1 MKSIKIIIQIIIFLT
16 LTIRNIYSNKICNI
30 YNDHYRGEFI
40 YAASNSNKHNL
51 LRRDI
56 FTWHPVQDKNIVKH
70 AKMGIMGFNQQ
81 DDQSIWELIPV
92 ENRMNT
98 YLIRNV
104 KYGEYLYA
112 SSFFRQ
118 LLVSNRRMVYTWKKS
133 KHEMDGKDYYM
144 WEMREPF
151 VMMDHQKTSKSSFE
165 PAKFT
170 IWNVAY
176 NEPLYAA
183 SRLFA
188 TNFRRSV
195 FTFHKKPDDDKF
207 NWFLV
212 CK

>member
-1 MKSIKIIIQIIIFLT
+1 M
-16 LTIRNIYSNKICNI
+16 
-30 YNDHYRGEFI
+30 
-40 YAASNSNKHNL
+40 
-51 LRRDI
+51 RRDI
-56 FTWHPVQDKNIVKH
+56 FTWYPVQDKNIVKH

-151 VMMDHQKTSKSSFE
+151 VMMDQQ
-165 PAKFT
+165 
-170 IWNVAY
+170 N
-176 NEPLYAA
+176 
-183 SRLFA
+183 RLNLRYGMLLIMNHFMQRVDCLRPI
-188 TNFRRSV
+188 FVEV
-195 FTFHKKPDDDKF
+195 FLHFIKNRMMINLIGF
-207 NWFLV
+207 
-212 CK
+212 